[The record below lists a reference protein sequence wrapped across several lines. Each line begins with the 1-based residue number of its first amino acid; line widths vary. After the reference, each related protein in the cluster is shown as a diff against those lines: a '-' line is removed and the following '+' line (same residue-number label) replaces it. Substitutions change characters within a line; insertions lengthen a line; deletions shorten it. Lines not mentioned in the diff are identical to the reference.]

1 MPLFFI
7 ADVILVEAIIRNTQH
22 GCVQRLFGFYWVG
35 FLEGK
40 KGACPSAGVP
50 HYASPWLHLS
60 G

>member
-22 GCVQRLFGFYWVG
+22 GCVRRLFAFYWVG

-40 KGACPSAGVP
+40 KGACPSAGAP